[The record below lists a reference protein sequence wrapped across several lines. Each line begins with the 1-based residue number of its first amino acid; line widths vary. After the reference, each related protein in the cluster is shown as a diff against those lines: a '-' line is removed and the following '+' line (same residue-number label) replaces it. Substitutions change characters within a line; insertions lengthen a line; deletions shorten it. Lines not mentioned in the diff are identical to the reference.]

1 MRGRNTAWTMTLKVG
16 KYVYGS
22 LKHPARRLS
31 FLLSG

>member
-22 LKHPARRLS
+22 LKHRQS